1 MVLGTLSIFMVI
13 NCSFVINPM
22 MASLA
27 EYYGAQGISYSQ
39 VLMLSTIVSLVNIP
53 FSLISGAVAGKK
65 VKFRT
70 LALASII
77 LALVGG
83 IGPYFVRNYY
93 GVLFCRVLIGV
104 AVGLSMPTSNALVA
118 RLFKGDQA
126 ATMQGMGTTVNNL
139 AGVAYQFFGG
149 LVCDYNMHLTW
160 FVHAIL
166 IIPLILAFF
175 FLQEPKEEIAEE
187 AAGSEVRSNG
197 GMPVSVYLISL
208 AWGVIFMVYFPMLL
222 NMSTIL
228 IEEGIGTATVAGTI
242 QSLYTVGGM
251 VAGVAF
257 GILYKSVGKMVLP
270 IAMVSQVAGLALG
283 FWGKSV
289 MLLMIGSFLTG
300 FAIFTIWPAA
310 MMIFSAILPADKM
323 SMASGIF
330 SACLGVGGFLS
341 AYYVGIVANITGNSS
356 PRFPI
361 FVGMIITAVIG
372 GIWSFVELGRKEAK
386 A

>member
-1 MVLGTLSIFMVI
+1 MLGTLSIFMVI

-22 MASLA
+22 LASLA
-27 EYYGAQGISYSQ
+27 EFYGEQGISYSQ

-53 FSLISGAVAGKK
+53 FSLISGAIAGKK
-65 VKFRT
+65 VKFKT
-70 LALASII
+70 LAII
-77 LALVGG
+77 SMIFALVGG

-93 GVLFCRVLIGV
+93 AVLFFRALIGV
-104 AVGLSMPTSNALVA
+104 AVGFSMPTSNALVA

-126 ATMQGMGTTVNNL
+126 ATMQGIGTTVNNL

-149 LVCDYNMHLTW
+149 LICDYNMHLAW

-166 IIPLILAFF
+166 IIPLVLAIL
-175 FLQEPKEEIAEE
+175 FLKEPEEE
-187 AAGSEVRSNG
+187 AANDTASAEVKSTG
-197 GMPVSVYLISL
+197 GMPISVILISL
-208 AWGVIFMVYFPMLL
+208 AWGVIFMVYYPMLL

-228 IEEGIGTATVAGTI
+228 IEEGIGTAAVAGTI

-257 GILYKSVGKMVLP
+257 GVLYKNVGKVVLP
-270 IAMVSQVAGLALG
+270 IAIISQVAGLALG
-283 FWGKSV
+283 FWGTSTI
-289 MLLMIGSFLTG
+289 LLMIGSFLTG

-310 MMIFSAILPADKM
+310 MMIFSSILPADKM

-341 AYYVGIVANITGNSS
+341 AYYVGIIASVTGNTS

-361 FVGMIITAVIG
+361 FVGMIITAIIG
-372 GIWSFVELGRKEAK
+372 GIWSVAELGRKESK